1 MLFNYYARSF
11 FFLGK
16 VIENRVGF
24 AQALLLRCF
33 YSFGLNQGESPWPY
47 FRAAHSLP
55 ASICIRERVYLR
67 VCVCVCLCLT
77 HALPKKK
84 LALSRRRR
92 QRQRQKRERERK
104 NEKQRQRAT
113 RLNCCCLRCFC
124 CCCCRCWHCGRSW
137 FSALVWVSVASDLT
151 CWHLPAFLPFF
162 HSAALPLQSESE
174 PKNRIWF
181 PCRAIWR
188 AFF

>member
-1 MLFNYYARSF
+1 MLFNYYARS

-55 ASICIRERVYLR
+55 ASICIREHVYLR
-67 VCVCVCLCLT
+67 VCLCVCVS
-77 HALPKKK
+77 HSRIAKKK

-92 QRQRQKRERERK
+92 QRQRQRQKRERK
-104 NEKQRQRAT
+104 NEKQRQRRRYSTVAAFAAAAT
-113 RLNCCCLRCFC
+113 AAAAGIVEGHDFR
-124 CCCCRCWHCGRSW
+124 
-137 FSALVWVSVASDLT
+137 
-151 CWHLPAFLPFF
+151 HLYG
-162 HSAALPLQSESE
+162 
-174 PKNRIWF
+174 
-181 PCRAIWR
+181 
-188 AFF
+188 